1 MSALPPE
8 IQKRVDEW
16 LQGPFDE
23 QTKTEIR
30 TLMEKNPQELID
42 AFFTDLTF
50 GTGGLRGIMGPGTT
64 RMNIYTVR
72 LATQGLANYMH
83 KQAGAS
89 KLSALIGFDSRHH
102 SQEFAQETARVL
114 AGNGIHAYLLRELR
128 PTPYISFACRLKK
141 ANAAVMITA
150 SHNPKQYNGY
160 KVYWSDGAQVVYP
173 HDEGIVKE
181 TEKLKDFS
189 SVRLASLQDP
199 LIEIVPTAPIDE
211 EYINAIRPLQ
221 HFPEQNKKNG
231 ASLKIVYTSLHGTGI
246 TIVPRALKDW
256 GFSTVEMVDNQVT
269 IDGDFPTVAFPNPEY
284 KETMKLGIEK
294 LEMTQSDIVIATDPD
309 ADRTG
314 TVVRHEGKSILLNGN
329 EMAAI
334 CVDYLCEVLTQLGTM
349 PTKGAFVTTI
359 VTTEL
364 LKKIAESYQKSCF
377 EVLTGFK
384 YIGEKIHLWETSKD
398 GYHFIFGAEES
409 YGYLLGTH
417 ARDKDAIVTSC
428 LIAEIALQAKMQG
441 GQTLIDRLHSIYK
454 KYGMFREKQMSIN
467 FNPGKEGM
475 EQMAAVMQ
483 RLRTTPPKNIADQSI
498 LYCEDYEKK
507 QRVYVDS
514 KKTEPLKLPKSDVLL
529 FRLADHSRLVIRPSG
544 TEPKIKIYGSTSR
557 DQFKMIEEAVQ
568 DCDNRLDQYLDAL
581 KKDAV
586 KVYTADT

>member
-23 QTKTEIR
+23 ETKREIH

-42 AFFTDLTF
+42 AFYTDLTF
-50 GTGGLRGIMGPGTT
+50 GTGGMRGIMGPGTT
-64 RMNIYTVR
+64 RINIYTVR

-83 KQAGAS
+83 KEAGS
-89 KLSALIGFDSRHH
+89 SQLSALIGFDSRHH
-102 SQEFAQETARVL
+102 SEEFAQETARVL
-114 AGNGIHAYLLRELR
+114 AGNGIHAYLLSELR

-160 KVYWSDGAQVVYP
+160 KVYWSDGAQVVHP

-189 SVRLASLQDP
+189 SVRVASLQDP
-199 LIEIVPTAPIDE
+199 LIQIVPTAAIDE

-221 HFPEQNKKNG
+221 HFTEQNKKNG

-246 TIVPRALKDW
+246 TLVPRALKDW

-294 LEMTQSDIVIATDPD
+294 LEKTQSDIVIATDPD

-314 TVVRHEGKSILLNGN
+314 SVVHHEGKSILVNGN

-334 CVDYLCEVLTQLGTM
+334 CVDYLCEVLTKLGTM
-349 PTKGAFVTTI
+349 PPKGAFVTTI

-364 LKKIAESYQKSCF
+364 LKKIAEGYQKRCF

-398 GYHFIFGAEES
+398 GYQFIFGAEES

-428 LIAEIALQAKMQG
+428 LIAEIALHAKMQG
-441 GQTLIDRLHSIYK
+441 GQTLIDRLHAIYK

-483 RLRTTPPKNIADQSI
+483 RLRTTPPKNIAGQSI
-498 LYCEDYEKK
+498 LYWEDYEKK

-514 KKTEPLKLPKSDVLL
+514 KKTEPLQLPKSDVLL

-557 DQFKMIEEAVQ
+557 DQFKTIEEAVQ
-568 DCDNRLDQYLDAL
+568 DCDNRLDDYLDAL
-581 KKDAV
+581 KKDAD
-586 KVYTADT
+586 KV